1 MKLIRRFLQDSVVNI
16 KKWFL
21 DKWNKWNFRVA
32 KAEAVRRS
40 EQENRKVYVIQSS
53 PVHYRVFSTA
63 EIRHLKKTRV
73 FKKDLTFKEMTEK
86 SVFVAYPKYK
96 SNS

>member
-1 MKLIRRFLQDSVVNI
+1 MKLIKKFLQDVGTNI

-21 DKWNKWNFRVA
+21 DKWNKWNFRIA

-63 EIRHLKKTRV
+63 EIRHLKKIRV
-73 FKKDLTFKEMTEK
+73 FKKELTFKEMTEK
-86 SVFVAYPKYK
+86 SVFVAYPKKMY
-96 SNS
+96 N